1 MHVSPF
7 FRNLRSAYLAELD
20 DMRHDSEGA
29 NVLDRRLAERR
40 GELGFLVHMMELSPE
55 MVAVVLHKA
64 FQFRAGPAME
74 RLLACEA
81 GTLPAWDSLQPSLTI
96 APWAEATVQQLR
108 KHAAGDNFLCVAAAL
123 EFMVSSTR
131 PAGTG
136 MAPGDEADDADA
148 EHAEGEEREDGGDL
162 DGRQPLSADD
172 LDDTDAQTREEARA
186 DWMAEQ
192 GFERKD

>member
-29 NVLDRRLAERR
+29 NVLERRLAERR

-64 FQFRAGPAME
+64 FQFRAGPALE

-81 GTLPAWDSLQPSLTI
+81 GSLPAWDSLQQSLTI

-123 EFMVSSTR
+123 EFMVGSTR
-131 PAGTG
+131 PAGEG
-136 MAPGDEADDADA
+136 MAQGDDVDDTERDDAADD
-148 EHAEGEEREDGGDL
+148 GDMEA
-162 DGRQPLSADD
+162 RQPLSADD
-172 LDDTDAQTREEARA
+172 IDDADAQAREEARA

-192 GFERKD
+192 GFERKE